1 MRSLRAKLLLGAV
14 IGMTLVLSA
23 SGVLLCL
30 LIRASLF
37 SEFDAG
43 LTEKAQSLLRLME
56 DKEGRIRLKAEELRL
71 PEFVRH
77 DRPDFLQIWQDDGT
91 VLHRSP
97 SLVGHGLRQT
107 GVSSTGPTVVAVTLP
122 DGRPG
127 RQAAIKFTPPQERKK
142 KEPKHEAKEGEKEPK
157 HEAREGE
164 KGPKYEAR
172 EGEKGPKYEAKEGE
186 KGPKHDLP
194 RTEGPIVLALARDT
208 LDLDATL
215 ARLRF
220 LLIAIGAAATLVSAG
235 VLAWVVRR
243 GLRPVNRLAAQIEQV
258 GEADLSIRMDLP
270 KAPAEMLPVVQRIND
285 MLERLQAA
293 FAREKSFTSDVAHEL
308 RTPLA
313 GLKSIIEVARSRMR
327 RPEEYQEALGDCL
340 TIADQMRTMV
350 NNLLSL
356 ARAESGQLKLTRT
369 PVVVAE
375 VFGDCWTPLAER
387 AKQRRLSVSWGLDP
401 DGAIDTDQE
410 QFRLV
415 VGNLLD
421 NAVTYADAGG
431 SIRIESASD
440 DGRLVLRVSNSGSQ
454 LSPEQAER
462 VFDRFWRGDAARSA
476 TGVHWG
482 LGLALARKIVTVLGG
497 TIRVESAIGG
507 NFTVH
512 LTLTPPLPPQSG
524 RP

>member
-1 MRSLRAKLLLGAV
+1 
-14 IGMTLVLSA
+14 MTLVLSA
-23 SGVLLCL
+23 SGMLLYL
-30 LIRASLF
+30 LVHASMF
-37 SEFDAG
+37 SQFDTG
-43 LTEKAQSLLRLME
+43 LTEKALSLLRLME
-56 DKEGRIRLKAEELRL
+56 DKDGRIKLKADELRL

-77 DRPDFLQIWQDDGT
+77 DRPDFLQVWRDDGT

-97 SLVGHGLRQT
+97 SLGEDDLRQT
-107 GVSSTGPTVVAVTLP
+107 AVSSTGPTVAAVTLP

-127 RQAAIKFTPPQERKK
+127 RQAAIRFTSSQERKK
-142 KEPKHEAKEGEKEPK
+142 KEPKHRKGPPGSPETASAAGKEGP
-157 HEAREGE
+157 A
-164 KGPKYEAR
+164 
-172 EGEKGPKYEAKEGE
+172 
-186 KGPKHDLP
+186 KHDLS
-194 RTEGPIVLALARDT
+194 RTEAPIVLVLARDT

-215 ARLRF
+215 ARFQF
-220 LLIAIGAAATLVSAG
+220 LLIVIGAAATLVSAG
-235 VLAWVVRR
+235 IMAWVVRR
-243 GLRPVNRLAAQIEQV
+243 GLLPVNRLATQIEQV

-313 GLKSIIEVARSRMR
+313 GLKSIIEVAHSRIR
-327 RPEEYQEALGDCL
+327 HPEEYREALGDCL
-340 TIADQMRTMV
+340 AIADQMRTMV

-369 PVVVAE
+369 SVLVAE
-375 VFGDCWTPLAER
+375 VFRDCWMPLAER
-387 AKQRRLSVSWGLDP
+387 SEQRRLSVSWGLDP
-401 DGAIDTDQE
+401 EGTVDTDQE

-440 DGRLVLRVSNSGSQ
+440 NGRLVLRVSNSGSQ
-454 LSPEQAER
+454 LSQEQAER

-476 TGVHWG
+476 TGVHCG
-482 LGLALARKIVTVLGG
+482 LGLALVRKIVTVLGG

-512 LTLTPPLPPQSG
+512 LTVNPHSPRCPGDPDG
-524 RP
+524 P